1 MFPEPDDTGSGSPAG
16 IETEAAPE
24 KVADNPFD
32 SSFSESDTEVAE
44 TATDEA
50 KTEEAEE
57 FALTFEDGLDLD
69 DSEKGFFA
77 EAAKECGLSADVAS
91 KVFSNLVRKVNEN
104 NERMAKEQ
112 AGKDLDALRKAWGKN
127 FTANSKQAAQ
137 LIKTVAARCGWSA
150 ERVEGLKNPADMQL
164 FYDIAVACGG
174 RLTLGLNNGAPAKLP
189 KTKEQLANE
198 LHSTVVDFWA
208 AKDRGDMAEAKRLSD
223 LHMELF
229 EAQTGKK
236 GQRMLSGI

>member
-1 MFPEPDDTGSGSPAG
+1 MFPEPDDTGAGSPAAET
-16 IETEAAPE
+16 ETEAKA
-24 KVADNPFD
+24 ADNPFD
-32 SSFSESDTEVAE
+32 SSFTESDAEATE
-44 TATDEA
+44 TAAEES
-50 KTEEAEE
+50 KSEETEEE
-57 FALTFEDGLDLD
+57 FTLTFDEGLDLD
-69 DSEKGFFA
+69 DSEKGFFT
-77 EAAKECGLSADVAS
+77 EAAKESGLPAEVAS
-91 KVFSNLVRKVNEN
+91 KVFCNLVRKVNEN

-112 AGKDLDALRKAWGKN
+112 ADKDLDALRKAWGKN

-137 LIKTVAARCGWSA
+137 LIKTVATRCGWSK
-150 ERVEGLKNPADMQL
+150 EKVESLKNPADMQM
-164 FYDIAVACGG
+164 FYDIAVASGG
-174 RLTLGLNNGAPAKLP
+174 RLTLGLNNGAPAKMP
-189 KTKEQLANE
+189 KTKEQLATE